1 MRPFVGLTNK
11 ARGYPGSILVCVLTN
26 RRWLPLVGLL
36 KVTQRTREIALDRPE
51 ELANNKEYNTAT
63 G

>member
-36 KVTQRTREIALDRPE
+36 KVTQRTLP
-51 ELANNKEYNTAT
+51 TARVSQIVCT
-63 G
+63 RLKSERKKS